1 MHITAQGSYPQLK
14 FVDVRNDAIS
24 VSTLW
29 ENFSI
34 NPINKELLNDL
45 SEDERKFNKI
55 ETLSFTEAQNL
66 QKQLKSFD
74 WDFGHLP
81 PTTPVQPRRVIITVR
96 NIGGTDLNWSF
107 KLPSDD

>member
-1 MHITAQGSYPQLK
+1 MPVEICNFNLVFECVAKEKNPMGIQSTKKVLLQKCFMHITAQGSYPQLK

-34 NPINKELLNDL
+34 NSINKELLNDL
-45 SEDERKFNKI
+45 SENERKFNKI

-66 QKQLKSFD
+66 QK
-74 WDFGHLP
+74 
-81 PTTPVQPRRVIITVR
+81 
-96 NIGGTDLNWSF
+96 
-107 KLPSDD
+107 